1 MIDLY
6 TWSTPNGRKASI
18 MLEECGLPYDV
29 HPINIAKNVDQFTPQ
44 FVKINP
50 NGKIPAIVDH
60 DTRGELER
68 DAHVSAHFLRRRAV
82 VCVHVQPASGE
93 RCDDLVLR

>member
-1 MIDLY
+1 MQQLDEI
-6 TWSTPNGRKASI
+6 T
-18 MLEECGLPYDV
+18 
-29 HPINIAKNVDQFTPQ
+29 
-44 FVKINP
+44 
-50 NGKIPAIVDH
+50 AIVDH
-60 DTRGELER
+60 DMRGELER